1 MNFFT
6 TLIGI
11 ALIVLG
17 VDGYFNNGIY
27 TNIILTPNYDIAMGM
42 IIMGSLVLL
51 CGLCLFEFGKRPQKP
66 ANKATPKSTPKNALP
81 H

>member
-17 VDGYFNNGIY
+17 VDGYFNNGTY
-27 TNIILTPNYDIAMGM
+27 TNMILTPNYDIAMGM
-42 IIMGSLVLL
+42 MIMGGLVLL
-51 CGLCLFEFGKRPQKP
+51 CGLCLFEYRKHPQQP
-66 ANKATPKSTPKNALP
+66 AKKTTSKTTPKNALP